1 MEPLGNVMDGVPGRK
16 DQIPVVN
23 LISTCF
29 RRAHSRTKCFG
40 IGRNDAGFV
49 LARKT
54 CFGQLEWMWNDSRT
68 TIYSREPMQ

>member
-1 MEPLGNVMDGVPGRK
+1 MDGVPGRK
-16 DQIPVVN
+16 YQFPVVK
-23 LISTCF
+23 LISTEELILEPS
-29 RRAHSRTKCFG
+29 AFG

-54 CFGQLEWMWNDSRT
+54 CFGQLECMWNDTRT